1 MDDHYFGALRPRVS
15 AFMKELDEEL
25 WKFGIPAKTKHNEVA
40 PSQHELAVVYTTA
53 NLAADNNQLTMEVMK
68 RTAEK
73 HGLVCLLHEK
83 PYEGI
88 NGSGKHNNWSLST
101 NTGVNLLDPD
111 REPAKNL
118 QFMLFLAATMK
129 AVDVYGDLL
138 RVSVA
143 TAGNDHRLGGNE
155 APPAIVSMF
164 IGDDLAWDE
173 PVLSLVTGSGDNLF
187 LCILSE
193 WIAIYMSF
201 RSFSSFFALRRRLRA
216 GKEPRRSGWRCSARI
231 NAACLAGSFILVALS
246 FAVLAAGR
254 GMRWEGETATVNRPF
269 PDFALEELEGR
280 PRLEAAPSVWSV
292 ERRGVG
298 LDNYVRFD
306 WSVLAPEQYEVERNM
321 ADGDYETSFRLDWYR
336 LSLPALAEPFAR
348 DLFSRHT
355 FYAEIPER
363 YTVAPL
369 DVPDTDAVLI
379 TEEGGFGQDV
389 LLCRGTVVFY
399 LRYYGDQE
407 LSAHPELLAELAQF
421 DGR

>member
-1 MDDHYFGALRPRVS
+1 M
-15 AFMKELDEEL
+15 
-25 WKFGIPAKTKHNEVA
+25 
-40 PSQHELAVVYTTA
+40 
-53 NLAADNNQLTMEVMK
+53 
-68 RTAEK
+68 
-73 HGLVCLLHEK
+73 
-83 PYEGI
+83 
-88 NGSGKHNNWSLST
+88 
-101 NTGVNLLDPD
+101 
-111 REPAKNL
+111 
-118 QFMLFLAATMK
+118 
-129 AVDVYGDLL
+129 
-138 RVSVA
+138 
-143 TAGNDHRLGGNE
+143 
-155 APPAIVSMF
+155 
-164 IGDDLAWDE
+164 
-173 PVLSLVTGSGDNLF
+173 
-187 LCILSE
+187 
-193 WIAIYMSF
+193 
-201 RSFSSFFALRRRLRA
+201 
-216 GKEPRRSGWRCSARI
+216 
-231 NAACLAGSFILVALS
+231 ALS

-280 PRLEAAPSVWSV
+280 PRLEAAPSVWAV
-292 ERRGVG
+292 ERRGVD

>member
-1 MDDHYFGALRPRVS
+1 MSRYCPWSPEAGTTFFSVS
-15 AFMKELDEEL
+15 CPSGSPF
-25 WKFGIPAKTKHNEVA
+25 ICPSA
-40 PSQHELAVVYTTA
+40 PS
-53 NLAADNNQLTMEVMK
+53 
-68 RTAEK
+68 
-73 HGLVCLLHEK
+73 
-83 PYEGI
+83 PP
-88 NGSGKHNNWSLST
+88 SS
-101 NTGVNLLDPD
+101 P
-111 REPAKNL
+111 
-118 QFMLFLAATMK
+118 F
-129 AVDVYGDLL
+129 
-138 RVSVA
+138 
-143 TAGNDHRLGGNE
+143 GGGCGPERN
-155 APPAIVSMF
+155 P
-164 IGDDLAWDE
+164 G
-173 PVLSLVTGSGDNLF
+173 
-187 LCILSE
+187 
-193 WIAIYMSF
+193 
-201 RSFSSFFALRRRLRA
+201 
-216 GKEPRRSGWRCSARI
+216 RSGWRCSARI

-292 ERRGVG
+292 ERRGVD

>member
-1 MDDHYFGALRPRVS
+1 MVRGYGLDKLARLVRWFATPMLICALVILALP
-15 AFMKELDEEL
+15 L
-25 WKFGIPAKTKHNEVA
+25 W
-40 PSQHELAVVYTTA
+40 
-53 NLAADNNQLTMEVMK
+53 
-68 RTAEK
+68 
-73 HGLVCLLHEK
+73 LL
-83 PYEGI
+83 
-88 NGSGKHNNWSLST
+88 
-101 NTGVNLLDPD
+101 
-111 REPAKNL
+111 
-118 QFMLFLAATMK
+118 
-129 AVDVYGDLL
+129 
-138 RVSVA
+138 
-143 TAGNDHRLGGNE
+143 
-155 APPAIVSMF
+155 
-164 IGDDLAWDE
+164 LAWDE

-292 ERRGVG
+292 ERRGVD

-407 LSAHPELLAELAQF
+407 LSAHPSCWPSWPNLTGGESMAHHNTVRRYPPVDYYDVVAVDRWLERMALNLHDGPYAACLLYDGSGEL
-421 DGR
+421 GRFSARSARWSLGD

>member
-1 MDDHYFGALRPRVS
+1 MLHTQLHGTHWQIGFQLGA
-15 AFMKELDEEL
+15 
-25 WKFGIPAKTKHNEVA
+25 G
-40 PSQHELAVVYTTA
+40 LAR
-53 NLAADNNQLTMEVMK
+53 DG
-68 RTAEK
+68 
-73 HGLVCLLHEK
+73 H
-83 PYEGI
+83 
-88 NGSGKHNNWSLST
+88 
-101 NTGVNLLDPD
+101 
-111 REPAKNL
+111 
-118 QFMLFLAATMK
+118 
-129 AVDVYGDLL
+129 
-138 RVSVA
+138 
-143 TAGNDHRLGGNE
+143 
-155 APPAIVSMF
+155 
-164 IGDDLAWDE
+164 
-173 PVLSLVTGSGDNLF
+173 
-187 LCILSE
+187 
-193 WIAIYMSF
+193 
-201 RSFSSFFALRRRLRA
+201 
-216 GKEPRRSGWRCSARI
+216 
-231 NAACLAGSFILVALS
+231 FILD
-246 FAVLAAGR
+246 AV
-254 GMRWEGETATVNRPF
+254 PF
-269 PDFALEELEGR
+269 PITPARLEFARTCLPLCRRWFPAALEELEGR

-292 ERRGVG
+292 ERRGVD

-348 DLFSRHT
+348 DLFSRQT

>member
-1 MDDHYFGALRPRVS
+1 MKPRTVRRLCLVDGMDLDHIEGWLESMAARGLHYDHS
-15 AFMKELDEEL
+15 DAFL
-25 WKFGIPAKTKHNEVA
+25 FHFRRG
-40 PSQHELAVVYTTA
+40 
-53 NLAADNNQLTMEVMK
+53 
-68 RTAEK
+68 
-73 HGLVCLLHEK
+73 
-83 PYEGI
+83 
-88 NGSGKHNNWSLST
+88 
-101 NTGVNLLDPD
+101 
-111 REPAKNL
+111 EPAAVRYRLEPRGTLDCPEGMEHCRTLGWELTGYMGKGFSL
-118 QFMLFLAATMK
+118 FRTWEPDAPELHTDPVVRGYGLDKLARLVRWFATPMLICALVILALPLW
-129 AVDVYGDLL
+129 LL
-138 RVSVA
+138 
-143 TAGNDHRLGGNE
+143 
-155 APPAIVSMF
+155 
-164 IGDDLAWDE
+164 LAWDE

-201 RSFSSFFALRRRLRA
+201 RSFSSFF
-216 GKEPRRSGWRCSARI
+216 
-231 NAACLAGSFILVALS
+231 
-246 FAVLAAGR
+246 
-254 GMRWEGETATVNRPF
+254 

-292 ERRGVG
+292 ERRGVD

>member
-1 MDDHYFGALRPRVS
+1 MKPRTVRRLCLVDGMNLDHIEGWLESMAARGLHYDHS
-15 AFMKELDEEL
+15 DAFL
-25 WKFGIPAKTKHNEVA
+25 FHFRRG
-40 PSQHELAVVYTTA
+40 
-53 NLAADNNQLTMEVMK
+53 
-68 RTAEK
+68 
-73 HGLVCLLHEK
+73 
-83 PYEGI
+83 
-88 NGSGKHNNWSLST
+88 
-101 NTGVNLLDPD
+101 
-111 REPAKNL
+111 EPAAVRYRLEPRGTLDCPEGMEHCRTLGWELTGYMGKGFSL
-118 QFMLFLAATMK
+118 FRTWEPDAPELHTDPVVRGYGLDKLARLVRWFATPMLICALVILALPLW
-129 AVDVYGDLL
+129 LL
-138 RVSVA
+138 
-143 TAGNDHRLGGNE
+143 
-155 APPAIVSMF
+155 
-164 IGDDLAWDE
+164 LAWDE

-292 ERRGVG
+292 ERRGG
-298 LDNYVRFD
+298 DLDNYVRFD

-369 DVPDTDAVLI
+369 DVPDTDAV
-379 TEEGGFGQDV
+379 
-389 LLCRGTVVFY
+389 
-399 LRYYGDQE
+399 
-407 LSAHPELLAELAQF
+407 QF
-421 DGR
+421 

>member
-1 MDDHYFGALRPRVS
+1 MKPRTVRRLCLVDGMNLDHIEGWLESMAARGLHYDHS
-15 AFMKELDEEL
+15 DAFL
-25 WKFGIPAKTKHNEVA
+25 FHFRRG
-40 PSQHELAVVYTTA
+40 
-53 NLAADNNQLTMEVMK
+53 
-68 RTAEK
+68 
-73 HGLVCLLHEK
+73 
-83 PYEGI
+83 
-88 NGSGKHNNWSLST
+88 
-101 NTGVNLLDPD
+101 
-111 REPAKNL
+111 EPAAVRYRLEPRGTLDCPEGMEHCRTLGWELTGYMGKGFSL
-118 QFMLFLAATMK
+118 FRTWEPDAPELHTDPVVRGYGLDKLARLVRWFATPMLICALVILALPLW
-129 AVDVYGDLL
+129 LL
-138 RVSVA
+138 
-143 TAGNDHRLGGNE
+143 
-155 APPAIVSMF
+155 
-164 IGDDLAWDE
+164 LAWDE

-216 GKEPRRSGWRCSARI
+216 VKEPRRSGWRCSAHI

-292 ERRGVG
+292 ERRGVD